1 MSKIV
6 ATMKIFPKNIIKDF
20 SNVKKSI
27 TKMLP
32 KEASVYKFEEEPIAF
47 GLITLIAHVVLPEST
62 NGALEKIEHAIKNL
76 EDVSE
81 VEVVLTR
88 RI

>member
-1 MSKIV
+1 
-6 ATMKIFPKNIIKDF
+6 MKIFPKKIIKDF

-27 TKMLP
+27 NKLLP
-32 KEASVYKFEEEPIAF
+32 KEVSIYKFEEEPIAF
-47 GLITLIAHVVLPEST
+47 GLITLIAHIVMPEST
-62 NGALEKIEHAIKNL
+62 NGELEKIEHAIKNI

-81 VEVVLTR
+81 VEVVLVR